1 MVMAVIYNSSIIVT
15 DGLVFCLDAA
25 NKRSYPG
32 TGTTWTD
39 IIGSNIGTFGNSPTF
54 DAANAGSLIF
64 DGTDDYVQFSDDMID
79 ANQNW
84 TLFFFINRSATQTST
99 IICGP
104 SQSPQVRIEGTTSGY
119 YEGHIKI
126 NNSTV
131 AQVVL
136 FTNFGPRGSVQRSL
150 GVWYNV
156 AITKSSYTY
165 SLYIDGELN
174 QSVTDGNEVTFNNNP
189 NDIGRRVFSNEYLSG
204 KLSNLSF
211 YNRALTADEILQNYT
226 ATKVRYL

>member
-1 MVMAVIYNSSIIVT
+1 MGIQYSTSIIVT
-15 DGLVFCLDAA
+15 DGLTFCLDAA

-64 DGTDDYVQFSDDMID
+64 DGTDDYVALSNSMID
-79 ANQNW
+79 PNEDW
-84 TLFFFINRSATQTST
+84 TLFFSINRSATQTST

-104 SQSPQVRIEGTTSGY
+104 NQSLQVRIDGTGY
-119 YEGHIKI
+119 WVDHWQVLH
-126 NNSTV
+126 STV
-131 AQVVL
+131 AGVVR

-211 YNRALTADEILQNYT
+211 YNRALTAAEILQNYE
-226 ATKVRYL
+226 ATKGRYQ

>member
-1 MVMAVIYNSSIIVT
+1 MGTSYNPRSIVT
-15 DGLVFCLDAA
+15 DGLVLCLDAA

-39 IIGSNIGTFGNSPTF
+39 IIGSNIGTLTNGLTF

-64 DGTDDYVQFSDDMID
+64 DGTDDYVALSNSMID
-79 ANQNW
+79 PNEDW
-84 TLFFFINRSATQTST
+84 TFFFSINRSATQTST

-104 SQSPQVRIEGTTSGY
+104 NQSLQVRIDGTGY
-119 YEGHIKI
+119 WVDHWQVIH
-126 NNSTV
+126 STV
-131 AQVVL
+131 GGVVR
-136 FTNFGPRGSVQRSL
+136 FTNFGPRGSSDRSL
-150 GVWYNV
+150 GVWYNA